1 MKKRKLI
8 PFIVVILLIMAL
20 SPLLKSQR
28 TPVAEN
34 NSGDQVASDFTLNDL
49 DNKPFRF
56 FDLKGKVIIL
66 DFWATWCPPCIAE
79 LPHFKALYS
88 EYQEQGLEIVGVSL
102 DQGGADVVRPF
113 VKEHEI
119 NYTMLISNQEVVE
132 DYGGIRGIP
141 TTFIID
147 REGRIVETFVG
158 YRDKEVFESVIQ
170 ELL

>member
-8 PFIVVILLIMAL
+8 PFILVILLVMAL

-79 LPHFKALYS
+79 IPHFKSLYS

-102 DQGGADVVRPF
+102 DQ
-113 VKEHEI
+113 
-119 NYTMLISNQEVVE
+119 
-132 DYGGIRGIP
+132 RG
-141 TTFIID
+141 
-147 REGRIVETFVG
+147 R
-158 YRDKEVFESVIQ
+158 
-170 ELL
+170 